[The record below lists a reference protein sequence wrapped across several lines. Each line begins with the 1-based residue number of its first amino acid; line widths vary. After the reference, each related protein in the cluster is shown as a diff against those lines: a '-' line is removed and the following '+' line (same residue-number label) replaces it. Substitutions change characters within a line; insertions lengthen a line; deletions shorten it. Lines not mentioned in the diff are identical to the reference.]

1 MFRSKFLTVAL
12 VLLALVGLGTAQT
25 TLVVGTVAEASDLDP
40 RITYDVYSYQR
51 MYPIMEPLM
60 VFAPDLSYSPRLAEE
75 WEWADDAS
83 SITFK
88 LREGVTFHHGRAFT
102 ADDVKY
108 TFDWML
114 NPENPAA
121 NPGLYEDI
129 SEVEVVDPHT
139 VRFHLSGDNAFILNY
154 IARLHIVPADLGE
167 DPSFGSHPVGTGP
180 FTFES
185 WSRDS
190 KMVLKAYDAYWGGR
204 AYADAIEFRPI
215 TEDATRLLALE
226 AGELDLFHGQVVPSA
241 LPRLEATSSIDV
253 QRATGLGHA
262 YVGMNFR
269 TAALS
274 DVRVRQ
280 AISHLLP
287 RTAIVEK
294 IYQGIGTVGTGP
306 ISPDT
311 VFYNDQIPVYD
322 YDIERAR
329 ELLTE
334 AGIDS
339 LTLRLHTNENPIR
352 PQIAE
357 VLQFE
362 AAKVGIKIDL
372 QVEEFGAFIDRIMD
386 TDTAD
391 FDLFILGWSGNVDP
405 NYAMYELFHSNGGSN
420 FTAYGNERL
429 DELLDLGRRLP
440 PNGEESIAVYH
451 EAQAILM
458 GDAPFAFINNTE
470 EVGLSQNWIQ
480 GWEIHPYT
488 SATFQDLH
496 RVQKTR

>member
-1 MFRSKFLTVAL
+1 MLRLRTLVAT
-12 VLLALVGLGTAQT
+12 LALLLLSLSAAQT

-40 RITYDVYSYQR
+40 RTTYDVYSYQR
-51 MYPIMEPLM
+51 MYPIMEPLL

-75 WEWADDAS
+75 WSWADDAS
-83 SITFK
+83 SITFN
-88 LREGVTFHHGRAFT
+88 LRKGVTFHHGREFT

-129 SEVEVVDPHT
+129 TEVEVVDPHT
-139 VRFHLSGDNAFILNY
+139 VTFHLSGDNAFILNY
-154 IARLHIVPADLGE
+154 IARLHIVPADLAE
-167 DPSFGSHPVGTGP
+167 DAAFGSHPVGTGP

-190 KMVLKAYDAYWGGR
+190 KMVLKAYEDYWGGR
-204 AYADAIEFRPI
+204 ALVDIVEFRPI

-226 AGELDLFHGQVVPSA
+226 AGELDMFHGQVVPSA
-241 LPRLEATSSIDV
+241 LPRLEAAPGINV
-253 QRATGLGHA
+253 QRVTGLGHA

-269 TAALS
+269 NEALS

-287 RTAIVEK
+287 RTAIVDK
-294 IYQGIGTVGTGP
+294 IYQGVGTVSTGP

-311 VFYNDQIPVYD
+311 VFYNEEIPVYE
-322 YDIERAR
+322 YDVERAR
-329 ELLTE
+329 ALLDE
-334 AGIDS
+334 AGVQD

-362 AAKVGIKIDL
+362 AAKVGIRIDM

-405 NYAMYELFHSNGGSN
+405 NYAMYELFHSRGGSN
-420 FTAYGNERL
+420 FTAYSNERL

-440 PNGEESIAVYH
+440 PNSEESIAVYQ

-458 GDAPFAFINNTE
+458 GDAPFAFINNSE
-470 EVGLSQNWIQ
+470 EIGLNQSWIQ
-480 GWEIHPYT
+480 GWDVHPYT
-488 SATFQDLH
+488 SATFQDIH
-496 RVQKTR
+496 RVKKSR

>member
-1 MFRSKFLTVAL
+1 MTRIRK
-12 VLLALVGLGTAQT
+12 LLATLALGLAFGLAAAQT

-40 RITYDVYSYQR
+40 RTTYDVYSYQR
-51 MYPIMEPLM
+51 MYPIMEPLL
-60 VFAPDLSYSPRLAEE
+60 VFAPDLSYSPRLAES

-83 SITFK
+83 SVTFQ
-88 LREGVTFHHGRAFT
+88 LRQGVKFHHGREFT
-102 ADDVKY
+102 AEDVKY

-114 NPENPAA
+114 DPENPAA

-129 SEVEVVDPHT
+129 QEVEIVDPYT
-139 VRFHLSGDNAFILNY
+139 VRFHLSGDNAFIMNY

-167 DPSFGSHPVGTGP
+167 DPAFGRNPVGTGP
-180 FTFES
+180 FSFGS
-185 WSRDS
+185 WQRDRR
-190 KMVLKAYDAYWGGR
+190 MVLEAFDDYWGGR
-204 AYADAIEFRPI
+204 AYVDAIEFRPI
-215 TEDATRLLALE
+215 TEDATRLLAFE

-241 LPRLEATSSIDV
+241 LLRLESADNIVV

-262 YVGMNFR
+262 YVGMNLR
-269 TAALS
+269 NEQLA

-287 RTAIVEK
+287 REAIVDR
-294 IYQGIGTVGTGP
+294 IYQGVGSVGSGP

-311 VFYNDQIPVYD
+311 VFYNEEIPAYAYD
-322 YDIERAR
+322 VERAR
-329 ELLTE
+329 ALLDE
-334 AGIDS
+334 AGIDT
-339 LTLRLHTNENPIR
+339 LRLRLHTNENPIR

-357 VLQFE
+357 VLMFE
-362 AAKVGIKIDL
+362 AAKVGIQIDM

-420 FTAYGNERL
+420 YTAYSNPAL
-429 DELLDLGRRLP
+429 DALLDLGRKLP
-440 PNGEESIAVYH
+440 PNSPESLEAYR
-451 EAQAILM
+451 EAQAIRM
-458 GDAPFAFINNTE
+458 ADAPFAFINNTE
-470 EVGLSQNWIQ
+470 EVGLNQAYVQ

-496 RVQKTR
+496 KVTKER